1 MANFESLPNRK
12 GTRSVKWDRLEE
24 MFGSKDVQPMWVA
37 DMDLEIAE
45 PIKTALS
52 ERINHGIFGYTVT
65 DEQLNDTVRKWL
77 VKQHNWDIDPGWLI
91 YSPGVLQ
98 TIHMTILT
106 QTNPGDKVLIQTP
119 VYHPFHSIIKSHQRE
134 LVTNPLIYQNKRYT
148 IDFEDLEEKFKT
160 GIKVML
166 FCSPHNPVGRVWLKE
181 ELTHILELAEKYKVL
196 IISDEI
202 HADLIYDPFKH
213 IPLGSL
219 DSAISEQIISC
230 FSPTKT
236 FNLAGLQASYAV
248 IPDQELRNEILASFA
263 KYGLNSLNTL
273 GITGLEAAYQY
284 GEEWLEQLK
293 QLLKINRKLVEDTF
307 TNREEIDVV
316 HAEGTY
322 LIWLDCRKMNL
333 KQSELKAFMEEKA
346 MVGLNNGITFG
357 QEGRGFMRLNIASPT
372 SYIKRGLDKIIVALD
387 QL

>member
-1 MANFESLPNRK
+1 MSIFESLPNRK
-12 GTRSVKWDRLEE
+12 NTRSLKWDRLEE

-45 PIKTALS
+45 PIKTALI
-52 ERINHGIFGYTVT
+52 ERINHGIFGYTIT
-65 DEQLNDTVRKWL
+65 DEQLNDTVQKWL
-77 VKQHNWDIDPGWLI
+77 VKQHNWDIDPSWLI

-106 QTNPGDKVLIQTP
+106 QTNPGDKILIQTP

-148 IDFEDLEEKFKT
+148 IDFDDLEEKFKT
-160 GIKVML
+160 GVKVML
-166 FCSPHNPVGRVWLKE
+166 FCSPHNPVGRVWSKE
-181 ELTHILELAEKYKVL
+181 ELTRILELVEKYKVL

-202 HADLIYDPFKH
+202 HADITYDSFEH
-213 IPLGSL
+213 TPLGSL
-219 DSAISEQIISC
+219 DSPISERIISC

-236 FNLAGLQASYAV
+236 FNLAGLQVSYAV
-248 IPDQELRNEILASFA
+248 IPDQGLRNELLASFA

-273 GITGLEAAYQY
+273 GITVLEAAYQY
-284 GEEWLEQLK
+284 GEEWLDQLK
-293 QLLKINRKLVEDTF
+293 QLLKKNRQLVEDTF
-307 TNREEIDVV
+307 ANRDEIDVV

-322 LIWLDCRKMNL
+322 LIWLDCRKMNIR
-333 KQSELKAFMEEKA
+333 QSELKTFMEEKA
-346 MVGLNNGITFG
+346 KVGLNNGIAFG

-372 SYIKRGLDKIIVALD
+372 SYIKEGLDKIIDALD
-387 QL
+387 QV